1 MWHVVTRSE
10 SDGSAGFML
19 AFFYV
24 QSLSPLA
31 TLTLFCIG
39 VMLVEQPPSFHVA
52 TEMISDT
59 KYQVLLVS
67 MTSAEVLK
75 MLY

>member
-52 TEMISDT
+52 TEMTSDT

>member
-1 MWHVVTRSE
+1 
-10 SDGSAGFML
+10 ML
-19 AFFYV
+19 ALFYV

-52 TEMISDT
+52 IEMTSDT
-59 KYQVLLVS
+59 KYKVLLVTV
-67 MTSAEVLK
+67 TSAEVLK